1 MKAIRAVMFDW
12 AGTVIDHGSR
22 APIVALVEALAAYGV
37 QIDEVTARGPM
48 GRSKRDHIAQ
58 LFALADV
65 KAQWHAAHQ
74 REATDADIDRIYK
87 RFVPRQCEVALEHTD
102 LIDGVP
108 ELMNW
113 LGEQGVRVGSTTGY
127 PASVMETLVPL
138 AREKGFAPEAVVCA
152 SDVPAGRP
160 APWLLWECAKRMDV
174 YPASACVAVDDTP
187 VGIEA
192 ARHAGMWAIGV
203 TASGNEVG
211 LSAEAWDALPASEKH
226 ARIEVASTRLKAA
239 GAHAL
244 VDSVKDLAQILTW
257 VDEWIVSGRSPG
269 SFAPS

>member
-22 APIVALVEALAAYGV
+22 APIVALLEALAAYGV
-37 QIDEVTARGPM
+37 QIDEATARGPM

-65 KAQWHAAHQ
+65 KAQWQAAHQ
-74 REATDADIDRIYK
+74 REATEADIDRIYE
-87 RFVPRQCEVALEHTD
+87 RFVPRQCEVALLHTD

-108 ELMNW
+108 ELMRW
-113 LGEQGVRVGSTTGY
+113 LGEHDIRVGSTTGY
-127 PASVMETLVPL
+127 PASVMEKLVPL

-160 APWLLWECAKRMDV
+160 APWLLWECAKRMNV

-192 ARHAGMWAIGV
+192 ARNAGMWAIGV

-211 LSAEAWDALPASEKH
+211 LSVDAWNDLLVSEKQD
-226 ARIEVASTRLKAA
+226 RIDVASARLRDA
-239 GAHAL
+239 GAHA
-244 VDSVKDLAQILTW
+244 VVYSVKELAQILSCL
-257 VDEWIVSGRSPG
+257 DEWIVSGKSSG
-269 SFAPS
+269 SFAQS